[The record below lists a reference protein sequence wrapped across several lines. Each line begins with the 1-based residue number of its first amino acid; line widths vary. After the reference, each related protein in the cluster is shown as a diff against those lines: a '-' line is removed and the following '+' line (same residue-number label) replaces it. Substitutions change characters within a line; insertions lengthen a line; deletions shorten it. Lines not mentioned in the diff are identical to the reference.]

1 MGWGTAPPIPIHKNI
16 GYLSGVEL
24 SDVSSVASVGAR
36 SNLEAAP
43 MRRSL
48 FRKYFLVLFAAVIF
62 PMAAGGISDAW
73 FSYGDQRAILS
84 ALLRSEATSAAD
96 KIESFL
102 DGIKVQLGSTVRHAM
117 STSVKQHRLLAV
129 RAMQQAPGIASIS
142 FVDGTGA
149 EQLHVSRI
157 GSNRTEGGADRS
169 GDPAVV
175 GARSAKIWY
184 GPVTYRQGSE
194 PFITMAMAGYRG
206 QVVARTVVAE
216 ISLKPVWLIVS
227 EIRVGRSGQAFVVDQ
242 TGHLIAHP
250 AISKVLQGTDEKA
263 ALARRRLRDAIAAAG
278 GNAIATRN
286 AENEPVVTAVAPIAA
301 VGWTVFVEQSQAEA
315 FAPLYAS
322 LWRTGGLLLAA
333 TVLAAALAYWLARRM
348 SGPIRLLEEGTDKI
362 GAGQFD
368 HRINIATG
376 DELERLAAR
385 FNQMAHELA
394 ISRDRAE
401 RMTRLK
407 RFLAPQVAELVE
419 KAGDESV
426 LAGQRAEVVAVF
438 CDLRG
443 FTAFSAHAEPE
454 DIMQVLR
461 EYYEALGAIITRYE
475 ATLTSFSADGLMIL
489 VNAPVPCAEPA
500 LHAVKMAVDMQDAIQ
515 GLISGWRLRGYQ
527 IGFGMG
533 LAMGWATVGRIG
545 YEARVDYTAIG
556 NVVNL
561 ASRLCSSADDQQI
574 LIDHSVARYVDGKV
588 PIVDLGTRRL
598 KGLDGHVRVYNVK
611 TRGMRP
617 DFAPET

>member
-1 MGWGTAPPIPIHKNI
+1 MNQ
-16 GYLSGVEL
+16 V
-24 SDVSSVASVGAR
+24 R
-36 SNLEAAP
+36 STT
-43 MRRSL
+43 
-48 FRKYFLVLFAAVIF
+48 
-62 PMAAGGISDAW
+62 DA
-73 FSYGDQRAILS
+73 
-84 ALLRSEATSAAD
+84 
-96 KIESFL
+96 
-102 DGIKVQLGSTVRHAM
+102 
-117 STSVKQHRLLAV
+117 VKQHRFLAI
-129 RAMQQAPGIASIS
+129 RAMHQAPAIVSIS
-142 FVDGTGA
+142 FVDSTGA
-149 EQLHVSRI
+149 ERLHVSRI
-157 GSNRTEGGADRS
+157 GLNRTEGGADRS

-175 GARSAKIWY
+175 GARSAKFWY

-194 PFITMAMAGYRG
+194 PLMTMA
-206 QVVARTVVAE
+206 VATRYSRSTVVAE

-227 EIRVGRSGQAFVVDQ
+227 EIRMGRSGQAFVVDQ
-242 TGHLIAHP
+242 TGGLVAHRD
-250 AISKVLQGTDEKA
+250 ITKVLQGTDEKA
-263 ALARRRLRDAIAAAG
+263 ALALRRLRDAIAAAG

-301 VGWTVFVEQSQAEA
+301 AGWTVFVEQSQAEA

-348 SGPIRLLEEGTDKI
+348 SGPIRLLEEGTHKI

-376 DELERLAAR
+376 DELERLAAQ

-475 ATLTSFSADGLMIL
+475 ATLTSFSADGLMVL
-489 VNAPVPCAEPA
+489 VNAPVPCEEPA
-500 LHAVKMAVDMQDAIQ
+500 LHAVKMAVDMRDAIQ
-515 GLISGWRLRGYQ
+515 GLISGWRLRGHQ
-527 IGFGMG
+527 IGFGIG

-574 LIDHSVARYVDGKV
+574 LIDHSVARFVGGKV
-588 PIVDLGTRRL
+588 PIIELGTRHL

-611 TRGMRP
+611 MRGMGP
-617 DFAPET
+617 DLAPDANAIGAKG

>member
-1 MGWGTAPPIPIHKNI
+1 
-16 GYLSGVEL
+16 
-24 SDVSSVASVGAR
+24 
-36 SNLEAAP
+36 
-43 MRRSL
+43 
-48 FRKYFLVLFAAVIF
+48 
-62 PMAAGGISDAW
+62 MAAGGISDAW

-102 DGIKVQLGSTVRHAM
+102 DGIKVQLGSTVRHAI

-129 RAMQQAPGIASIS
+129 RAMHQAPGIVSIS

-194 PFITMAMAGYRG
+194 PFMTMAMAGYSG
-206 QVVARTVVAE
+206 TVVTRTVVAE

-263 ALARRRLRDAIAAAG
+263 ALALRRLRDAIAAAG

-385 FNQMAHELA
+385 FNQMAQELA

-500 LHAVKMAVDMQDAIQ
+500 LHAVEMAIDMQDAIQ
-515 GLISGWRLRGYQ
+515 GLISGWRLRGHQ

-574 LIDHSVARYVDGKV
+574 LIDHSVARYVGGKV
-588 PIVDLGTRRL
+588 PIIELGTRHL

-617 DFAPET
+617 DFAPDENDVAAKG

>member
-1 MGWGTAPPIPIHKNI
+1 MT
-16 GYLSGVEL
+16 
-24 SDVSSVASVGAR
+24 
-36 SNLEAAP
+36 
-43 MRRSL
+43 
-48 FRKYFLVLFAAVIF
+48 
-62 PMAAGGISDAW
+62 
-73 FSYGDQRAILS
+73 
-84 ALLRSEATSAAD
+84 
-96 KIESFL
+96 
-102 DGIKVQLGSTVRHAM
+102 
-117 STSVKQHRLLAV
+117 
-129 RAMQQAPGIASIS
+129 
-142 FVDGTGA
+142 
-149 EQLHVSRI
+149 
-157 GSNRTEGGADRS
+157 
-169 GDPAVV
+169 
-175 GARSAKIWY
+175 
-184 GPVTYRQGSE
+184 
-194 PFITMAMAGYRG
+194 
-206 QVVARTVVAE
+206 
-216 ISLKPVWLIVS
+216 
-227 EIRVGRSGQAFVVDQ
+227 
-242 TGHLIAHP
+242 
-250 AISKVLQGTDEKA
+250 
-263 ALARRRLRDAIAAAG
+263 
-278 GNAIATRN
+278 
-286 AENEPVVTAVAPIAA
+286 
-301 VGWTVFVEQSQAEA
+301 
-315 FAPLYAS
+315 
-322 LWRTGGLLLAA
+322 
-333 TVLAAALAYWLARRM
+333 
-348 SGPIRLLEEGTDKI
+348 GPIRLLEEGTNKI

-385 FNQMAHELA
+385 FNQMAQELA
-394 ISRDRAE
+394 ISRDRAK

-500 LHAVKMAVDMQDAIQ
+500 LHAVEMAIDMQDAIQ
-515 GLISGWRLRGYQ
+515 GLISGWRLRGHQ
-527 IGFGMG
+527 IGFGIG

-574 LIDHSVARYVDGKV
+574 LIDHSVARYLDGKV
-588 PIVDLGTRRL
+588 PIVALGTRHL

-611 TRGMRP
+611 KGGKRP
-617 DFAPET
+617 DFAPDANDIDAKG

>member
-1 MGWGTAPPIPIHKNI
+1 
-16 GYLSGVEL
+16 
-24 SDVSSVASVGAR
+24 
-36 SNLEAAP
+36 

-102 DGIKVQLGSTVRHAM
+102 DEIKRQLAPTVNQIRSTTDA
-117 STSVKQHRLLAV
+117 VKQYRFLAI
-129 RAMQQAPGIASIS
+129 RAMHQAPGIVSIS
-142 FVDGTGA
+142 FLDSTGA
-149 EQLHVSRI
+149 ERLHVSRI
-157 GSNRTEGGADRS
+157 GLNRTEGGADRS

-175 GARSAKIWY
+175 GARSAKFWY

-194 PFITMAMAGYRG
+194 PLMTMA
-206 QVVARTVVAE
+206 VAAYSGSTVVAE

-227 EIRVGRSGQAFVVDQ
+227 EIRIGRSGQAFVVDQ
-242 TGHLIAHP
+242 TGGLVAHRD
-250 AISKVLQGTDEKA
+250 ITKVLHGTDEKA
-263 ALARRRLRDAIAAAG
+263 ALALRRLRDAIAAAG

-301 VGWTVFVEQSQAEA
+301 AGWTVFVEQSQAEA

-348 SGPIRLLEEGTDKI
+348 SGPIRLLEEGTHKI

-376 DELERLAAR
+376 DELERLAAQ

-475 ATLTSFSADGLMIL
+475 ATLTSFSADGLMVL
-489 VNAPVPCAEPA
+489 VNAPVPCEEPA
-500 LHAVKMAVDMQDAIQ
+500 LHAVKMAVDMRDAIQ
-515 GLISGWRLRGYQ
+515 GLISGWRLRGHQ
-527 IGFGMG
+527 IGFGIG

-574 LIDHSVARYVDGKV
+574 LIDHSVARFVGGKV
-588 PIVDLGTRRL
+588 PIIELGTRRL

-611 TRGMRP
+611 MRGMGP
-617 DFAPET
+617 DLAPDANAIGAKG